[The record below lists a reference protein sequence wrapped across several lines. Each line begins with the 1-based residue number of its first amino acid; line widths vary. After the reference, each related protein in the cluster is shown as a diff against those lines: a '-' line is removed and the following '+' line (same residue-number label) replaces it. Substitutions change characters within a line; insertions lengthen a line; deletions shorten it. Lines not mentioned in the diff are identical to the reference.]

1 MAQLRGTRA
10 ADLMK
15 GTAAADDISGLAGN
29 DSLHGYGGND
39 DLEGGD
45 GNDYLDGGTGHDELE
60 GGAGDDTLIGGAG
73 HDDLEGGDGNDYL
86 DGGTGLDEEDGG
98 ACLERLICGAGHD
111 DLEGGGGRDLFV
123 YGSGRVTLDDF
134 SIWDDGIKF
143 DASLRMVSFA
153 ELMGKARMVDDGDD
167 VLFDFGNGNTL
178 LLEDTNLNALRAE
191 HFGFKASEGPINGPT
206 QDNNRYVG
214 TAGNDTLLGG
224 DGNDDLEGGAGND
237 RLDGGGGRNELEGG
251 AGADTFVFSKGITEI
266 EDFKPGTDRVVIS
279 KSLGASN
286 FSEMMAMARSIDGGG
301 DVRIDFG
308 GATLTFD
315 DTTLSQLKSS
325 DFFFI

>member
-73 HDDLEGGDGNDYL
+73 HDDLEGG
-86 DGGTGLDEEDGG
+86 
-98 ACLERLICGAGHD
+98 A
-111 DLEGGGGRDLFV
+111 GRDLFV
-123 YGSGRVTLDDF
+123 YGSGRDTIDDF
-134 SIWDDGIKF
+134 SIWDDEIKL
-143 DASLRMVSFA
+143 DASLRIESFA

-191 HFGFKASEGPINGPT
+191 HFGLKASEGIVNGPT

-286 FSEMMAMARSIDGGG
+286 FSEMMAMARSIDGGD

>member
-73 HDDLEGGDGNDYL
+73 HDDLEGG
-86 DGGTGLDEEDGG
+86 
-98 ACLERLICGAGHD
+98 A
-111 DLEGGGGRDLFV
+111 GRDLFI
-123 YGSGRVTLDDF
+123 YGSGRDTIDDF
-134 SIWDDGIKF
+134 SIWDDEIKL
-143 DASLRMVSFA
+143 DASLRIESFA
-153 ELMGKARMVDDGDD
+153 ELMGKARIVDDGDD

-178 LLEDTNLNALRAE
+178 LLEDTSLNALRAE

-206 QDNNRYVG
+206 QDNDRYVG

-286 FSEMMAMARSIDGGG
+286 FSEMMAMARSIDGGD

-308 GATLTFD
+308 GAALTFD